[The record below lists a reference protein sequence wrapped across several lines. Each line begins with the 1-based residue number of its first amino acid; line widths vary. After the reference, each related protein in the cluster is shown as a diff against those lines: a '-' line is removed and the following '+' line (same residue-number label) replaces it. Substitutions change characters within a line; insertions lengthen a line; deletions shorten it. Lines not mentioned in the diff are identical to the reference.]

1 MKTLIFKANKSK
13 RGTLRQLHI
22 SRGPFLGLACGIEKD
37 GKQKTYIVL
46 FLCFQIELEITKYSL

>member
-1 MKTLIFKANKSK
+1 MKTLIFKTNKSK

-22 SRGPFLGLACGIEKD
+22 SQGPFLGLACGIDKC

-46 FLCFQIELEITKYSL
+46 FLCFQFEIDITKKIN

>member
-22 SRGPFLGLACGIEKD
+22 SRGPFLGLACGIDKC

-46 FLCFQIELEITKYSL
+46 FLCFQIEIEITL